1 MNNKEQINISYL
13 NLAAQSPS
21 LELNLSISEEIHK
34 DTGDKHIIYMCNKA
48 LESCSANVLNKRSI
62 CNICTHKAEKGF
74 KLFKRRNP
82 NSELRKN
89 LKKTSQIK

>member
-34 DTGDKHIIYMCNKA
+34 DTGDKHII
-48 LESCSANVLNKRSI
+48 SCVI
-62 CNICTHKAEKGF
+62 
-74 KLFKRRNP
+74 KL
-82 NSELRKN
+82 
-89 LKKTSQIK
+89 